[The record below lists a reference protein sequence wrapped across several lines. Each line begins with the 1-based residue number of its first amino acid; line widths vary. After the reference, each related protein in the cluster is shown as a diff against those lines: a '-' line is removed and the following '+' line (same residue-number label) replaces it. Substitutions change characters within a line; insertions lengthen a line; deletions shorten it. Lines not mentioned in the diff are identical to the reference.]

1 MAANAGLSNGII
13 CTPDQYE
20 RSKTDDSIHCLTRG
34 ESIGLTIIAQAGLI
48 SLVAVS
54 CVFVIILRNLVWR
67 IRHVPR
73 EKWRV
78 FHQPMDLLMFS
89 LFSADVLQAIGAVM
103 DVKWIQDGKVESGNF
118 CNAQGII
125 QQLGETGVAMTTLAI
140 AVYTFLGIWMGKGIK
155 SIWITRAVVSL
166 GWLFILLMV
175 VIGTTVKRGPGKHY
189 ESPTPY
195 WCWISEDYLQM
206 RIWGEY
212 FWFWITLAF
221 SIVIYVPLYLW
232 SRGNIIIDNHSW
244 WKFTFQKA
252 SLNAD
257 PGQRGVRRRS
267 LIMLAYPLVYCV
279 SILPI
284 SVVRWIGFIQERNG
298 GTSRIS
304 STATAVVSTIYG
316 LSGVCNVILLL
327 TTRPESVLF
336 GKYSNFS
343 SGHAPPSIVSS
354 RHDDHS
360 SQEVLGFDK
369 GDNELGML
377 PAR

>member
-1 MAANAGLSNGII
+1 MAANAGLANGII

-20 RSKTDDSIHCLTRG
+20 RSKTDDSIHCLTR
-34 ESIGLTIIAQAGLI
+34 EERIGLTIIAQAGLI

-54 CVFVIILRNLVWR
+54 YMFVIILRNLVWR
-67 IRHVPR
+67 IWHISR

-78 FHQPMDLLMFS
+78 FHPPMNLLMFW
-89 LFSADVLQAIGAVM
+89 LLSADVLQAIGAVM

-125 QQLGETGVAMTTLAI
+125 QQLGEMGMAMTTLAT

-155 SIWITRAVVSL
+155 SIWTTRAVVSL

-175 VIGTTVKRGPGKHY
+175 AIGTTVKIKRGPGKHY
-189 ESPTPY
+189 ELPMPY

-206 RIWGEY
+206 QIWG
-212 FWFWITLAF
+212 TF

-244 WKFTFQKA
+244 WKFTFRKA

-257 PGQRGVRRRS
+257 PGQRGIRRRP
-267 LIMLAYPLVYCV
+267 LIMLAYAVYPLVYCV

-284 SVVRWIGFIQERNG
+284 SVVRWIGFIP
-298 GTSRIS
+298 T
-304 STATAVVSTIYG
+304 
-316 LSGVCNVILLL
+316 
-327 TTRPESVLF
+327 
-336 GKYSNFS
+336 
-343 SGHAPPSIVSS
+343 
-354 RHDDHS
+354 
-360 SQEVLGFDK
+360 
-369 GDNELGML
+369 
-377 PAR
+377 